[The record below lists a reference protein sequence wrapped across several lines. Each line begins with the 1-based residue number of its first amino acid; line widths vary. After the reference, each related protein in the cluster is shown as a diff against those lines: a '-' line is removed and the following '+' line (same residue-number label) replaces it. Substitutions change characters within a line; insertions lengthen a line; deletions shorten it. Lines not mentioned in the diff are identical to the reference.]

1 MDQYLIL
8 PIIATCLN
16 YYNLGR
22 GITKENEHWYVN
34 RFRSFFQVLQ
44 IMHLPFTHVWPAGA
58 FVYWIASSTFVAM
71 QVTVTKS
78 PSFIQ
83 WVNPHFLYNYA
94 KMFGERAPRVYRGIE
109 QFGSSSGS

>member
-1 MDQYLIL
+1 
-8 PIIATCLN
+8 
-16 YYNLGR
+16 
-22 GITKENEHWYVN
+22 
-34 RFRSFFQVLQ
+34 
-44 IMHLPFTHVWPAGA
+44 MHLPFTHVWPAGA

-94 KMFGERAPRVYRGIE
+94 KMFGERAPKDYENYVDRLLNAEDTRLKQNTSKVFVE
-109 QFGSSSGS
+109 QELQEEFNRMDSFERTKKVKE